1 MLEQIINVLV
11 VLPAV
16 SAESSGTMR
25 HLARASCGV
34 RHVPFLEMRSLR
46 VVRLMHVV
54 SEVFAVAGV
63 EVEATAGY
71 RRDMTRER
79 EHKAIANPLIFN
91 SPPMKDFTIT
101 DGT

>member
-1 MLEQIINVLV
+1 
-11 VLPAV
+11 
-16 SAESSGTMR
+16 
-25 HLARASCGV
+25 
-34 RHVPFLEMRSLR
+34 
-46 VVRLMHVV
+46 MHVV